1 METHAALVR
10 TCTPKVVRR
19 GGKKF
24 AVQPGFDID
33 FGELS
38 SVGGVEAAV

>member
-1 METHAALVR
+1 MRHLSAHEH
-10 TCTPKVVRR
+10 PKWLGEVE
-19 GGKKF
+19 KF